1 MRPDH
6 LAKEA
11 DRLSNDEIF
20 IKALSDI
27 RAEALEDLAL
37 TDAAQ
42 TIAILRLQQ
51 RVQVIDEI
59 RDTLGRYIMALAQTP
74 QEENSPFA

>member
-1 MRPDH
+1 MNAH
-6 LAKEA
+6 LAREA
-11 DRLSNDEIF
+11 DRLQNDEIF
-20 IKALSDI
+20 TKALEDI
-27 RAEALEDLAL
+27 RAAALNDLAL

-59 RDTLGRYIMALAQTP
+59 RAMLGRYIIAGGPA
-74 QEENSPFA
+74 QEETAGSFA

>member
-11 DRLSNDEIF
+11 DRLSNDEVF

-27 RAEALEDLAL
+27 RADALAALVEANADNY
-37 TDAAQ
+37 TD
-42 TIAILRLQQ
+42 IVRLQQ

-59 RDTLGRYIMALAQTP
+59 REMLGRYIMATAAP